1 MYDEGPSQ
9 DDVDRFSS
17 HNTGYCP
24 HCGEEIWDDATKC
37 TKCGTWLQ
45 EGVVH
50 QDLEVRSFKKKFLV
64 LVVVALL
71 ICFFW
76 GISALLQ

>member
-9 DDVDRFSS
+9 DDADRFSS
-17 HNTGYCP
+17 HDTGYCP

-37 TKCGTWLQ
+37 TECGTWLQ

-50 QDLEVRSFKKKFLV
+50 QNLEVRSFKKKFLV

-71 ICFFW
+71 LCFFW
-76 GISALLQ
+76 GISVLLQ